1 MTVNQP
7 LTPCSLRRRF
17 EQNQEDCTFT
27 VLALL
32 PTATTNVLAE
42 MNTEQITYE
51 IQQAKAA
58 KVVKANPADA
68 APTPPSIADT
78 ALTEDDSKSSIVSES
93 GVHASQASLPQLTS
107 VPEDAAQDGA
117 PARPRRSK
125 RQLWDDLIISCM

>member
-1 MTVNQP
+1 
-7 LTPCSLRRRF
+7 
-17 EQNQEDCTFT
+17 
-27 VLALL
+27 
-32 PTATTNVLAE
+32 

-58 KVVKANPADA
+58 KVVKANSADA

-107 VPEDAAQDGA
+107 VPEDAAQHGV

-125 RQLWDDLIISCM
+125 RQLWDDLIISCMCTSTNATSPSPIR